1 MYDIIMLIIYVIT
14 CIIIIYDLGK
24 SFRKSNNENKELRYK
39 NRYHFL
45 LLLLFVY
52 LIGDRLMLIL

>member
-1 MYDIIMLIIYVIT
+1 MYNIIMLIIYVIT
-14 CIIIIYDLGK
+14 CIIIVYDLGK

-45 LLLLFVY
+45 LLLLFIY
-52 LIGDRLMLIL
+52 LSNRR